1 MGLAS
6 EVGSARPRSTISSL
20 FIDTNFDYMQNGNTA
35 LIVASMWGQSD
46 ATELLVTHGADVN
59 SQNKVRRV
67 LMLMVCISECV
78 HRQ

>member
-6 EVGSARPRSTISSL
+6 EVGSAHPRSTISSS

-46 ATELLVTHGADVN
+46 ATELLATHGADVN

-67 LMLMVCISECV
+67 LMLVVCMSECV
-78 HRQ
+78 HR

>member
-6 EVGSARPRSTISSL
+6 EVGSARPRSTISSS